1 MCICPRIVRPRSLE
15 KPRKDHKKRTAFC
28 DSPRSFYAWPTP
40 YTLLRFGIYRAA
52 PLHRPRLFSF
62 PCAAFPA
69 FFTSCRGF
77 PCAFSLE
84 SRFPRFCLSRSCG
97 MPFPPPFLLY
107 RAFSPLF
114 LIPNLSP
121 ALSHNLPAPFS
132 PDSPLLISFSCQSKS
147 FFSALRLSCSPG
159 YRPPF
164 LVISFFRSVSLSVF
178 SILFFHHRL
187 CPCFFLCPLL
197 CPSRICPFCIIK
209 KRHALPF
216 AGHAVIFCLFLFFC
230 LVFKDRLVAFR
241 ANQLFVSQHLFVKV
255 YHFMAVRTF
264 HFQKVAFVL
273 VFVVLK
279 QLVF

>member
-1 MCICPRIVRPRSLE
+1 MCICPCIVRPCSLE
-15 KPRKDHKKRTAFC
+15 KTRNAHKKRTAF
-28 DSPRSFYAWPTP
+28 SAILPARSMLGQRPIRSCVLAYIGPH
-40 YTLLRFGIYRAA
+40 RFLFA
-52 PLHRPRLFSF
+52 PLTSFLFFLRRFLYALPRFPLRLF
-62 PCAAFPA
+62 
-69 FFTSCRGF
+69 
-77 PCAFSLE
+77 LE
-84 SRFPRFCLSRSCG
+84 SRFPRFLSLSFLWYA
-97 MPFPPPFLLY
+97 FPSSL
-107 RAFSPLF
+107 SPLPGF
-114 LIPNLSP
+114 LAP
-121 ALSHNLPAPFS
+121 LSHPTPFS
-132 PDSPLLISFSCQSKS
+132 PAFLLPISFSCQSKS

-209 KRHALPF
+209 KRHALSF
-216 AGHAVIFCLFLFFC
+216 LGHAVVFMGLFLFFC

-241 ANQLFVSQHLFVKV
+241 ANQFFVSQHLFVKV